1 MRNMSEMIKNAKRKV
16 LILGN
21 SHLVVFGFRGEII
34 ERLIS
39 EGYEVV
45 VVFPN
50 GPFGEGETTSKD
62 YGCKFIEVPIN
73 RRGMIPTE
81 EIKLI
86 NRYKKIINAEKPDVV
101 LGFTVKCNI
110 YGGIACRIT
119 KTPFVANITG
129 IGKGLAEKGLM
140 QKVIIGL
147 YKIALKKA
155 EHVYFQNTEDKKFF
169 DTNNI
174 RYKSSKIL
182 PGSGVNLTRY
192 SVLPYPSENPIVFT
206 YIARVMKAKGIE
218 LFLEAANYIKVKYPN
233 TEFHVCGYCEEDYQ
247 KRMEIE
253 QEKGTIIYHGLV
265 KNIVDYEALS
275 SCVVLPTFHPEGI
288 SNVLLE
294 AAACGRPVI
303 TTDRAGCRET
313 VDDGVTGFLI
323 KEKSCQDLIDKME
336 QFIKISNDDRMKM
349 GLAAR
354 EKIEREFDR
363 QIVVEEYLKIIR
375 TLVS

>member
-1 MRNMSEMIKNAKRKV
+1 MIKNAKRKV